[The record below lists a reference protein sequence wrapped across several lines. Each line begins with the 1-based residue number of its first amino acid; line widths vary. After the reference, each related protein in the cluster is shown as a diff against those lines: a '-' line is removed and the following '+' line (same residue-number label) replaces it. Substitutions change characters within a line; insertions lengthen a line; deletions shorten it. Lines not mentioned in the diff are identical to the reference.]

1 MSGEAEEGARR
12 RARAGLRDAPVRAGA
27 RAHFRAMGI
36 DPARLDG
43 PIVGIAST
51 WTGTMPCNLNQ
62 RELSD
67 RAAAAIDAAGG
78 VALPFNTIAV
88 SDNQSQGTPG
98 MRASLISREVIADS
112 IELMVHAHDF
122 DAVLCLVGCD
132 KTVPA
137 ALMALARVD
146 KPAVVLY
153 SGPMRAGRVRDDD
166 VTIQHVWEAVGAYE
180 RGTAT
185 RSELDELEREAC
197 PGPGTC
203 AGHFTANTMAVA
215 LDCLGIAHVGDGLI
229 PAADVED
236 KGAAAERAGRLVHS
250 LAANG
255 GPTARAFLDRRALLN
270 AMAGIAATGG
280 STNGLLHLLAIS
292 REAGNPLTLDEL
304 TAVAARTPSIA
315 SLAPSGRWVAED
327 LQRAGGTAVVIAEL
341 IRAGLLD
348 GQAPTLDHG
357 VTLAEATAN
366 APAPDGEVVFT
377 VDRPFKPA
385 GRLTSLK
392 GNLAPDGSVVKL
404 AGTERTRQ
412 TGPARVFD
420 CEEDCAEA
428 VRSGAVH
435 PGDVL
440 VIRYEGPAGG
450 PGMRE
455 MLSVTSSV
463 VGAGLGESVALVTDG
478 RFSGA
483 TRGLMVGHV
492 APEAARGG
500 PIAAVNDGDAITIDV
515 EASRLTVDLADDEI
529 ARRLAGA
536 TPPPPRYATGVFARY
551 RASVGSAS
559 QGAVLEIPDGAAD
572 VQQ

>member
-1 MSGEAEEGARR
+1 MRRDAEHPARR
-12 RARAGLRDAPVRAGA
+12 RAREGLRDAPERAGA

-36 DPARLDG
+36 DPARLGG

-67 RAAAAIDAAGG
+67 RAAQAIADAGG
-78 VALPFNTIAV
+78 VPLPFNTIAV

-98 MRASLISREVIADS
+98 MRASLVSREVIADS

-122 DAVLCLVGCD
+122 DAVVCLVGCD

-153 SGPMRAGRVRDDD
+153 SGPMRAGSVRGAD
-166 VTIQHVWEAVGAYE
+166 VTIQHVWEAVGAFE
-180 RGTAT
+180 RGAVS
-185 RSELDELEREAC
+185 REELDELEREAC

-215 LDCLGIAHVGDGLI
+215 LECLGVARMGDGLI
-229 PAADVED
+229 AADAAD
-236 KGAAAERAGRLVHS
+236 AKSAAAERAGRLAVS
-250 LAANG
+250 LAADG

-292 REAGNPLTLDEL
+292 REAGDPLTLDEL
-304 TAVAARTPSIA
+304 TAVAARTPAIA
-315 SLAPSGRWVAED
+315 SLAPSGRFVADD
-327 LQRAGGTAVVIAEL
+327 LQRAGGTAAVIAEL
-341 IRAGLLD
+341 IGAGLFD
-348 GQAPTLDHG
+348 GEAPTVEG
-357 VTLAEATAN
+357 GTLAQATAE
-366 APAPDGEVVFT
+366 APQPDGEVLFT

-385 GRLTSLK
+385 GRLASLR
-392 GNLAPDGSVVKL
+392 GNLAPEGSVVKL

-428 VRSGAVH
+428 VRSGAVR

-500 PIAAVNDGDAITIDV
+500 PLAAVRDGDRITIDV
-515 EASRLTVDLADDEI
+515 EAGSLQVELPPDEI
-529 ARRLAGA
+529 ERRLAA
-536 TPPPPRYATGVFARY
+536 VTPPPPLYDSGVFARY

-559 QGAVLEIPDGAAD
+559 EGAVLRALRDPLRA
-572 VQQ
+572 

>member
-1 MSGEAEEGARR
+1 VDEQRR
-12 RARAGLRDAPVRAGA
+12 RLAREGLRDAPERAGA

-36 DPARLDG
+36 DPARLGG

-51 WTGTMPCNLNQ
+51 WTGTMPCNLGQ
-62 RELSD
+62 LELS
-67 RAAAAIDAAGG
+67 AHTAAAIDAAGG
-78 VALPFNTIAV
+78 VPLPFNTIAV

-122 DAVLCLVGCD
+122 DAVVCIVGCD

-153 SGPMRAGRVRDDD
+153 SGPMRAGRHRGAA
-166 VTIQHVWEAVGAYE
+166 VTIQEVWEAIGAFG
-180 RGTAT
+180 RGAIA
-185 RSELDELEREAC
+185 REELDALERDAC

-203 AGHFTANTMAVA
+203 AGHFTANTMAIA
-215 LDCLGIAHVGDGLI
+215 LDCLGLSIVGDGLI
-229 PAADVED
+229 PADAAED
-236 KGAAAERAGRLVHS
+236 KAAAAERAGRLAVA
-250 LAANG
+250 LADS

-270 AMAGIAATGG
+270 AMVGVTATGG
-280 STNGLLHLLAIS
+280 SSNAILHLLAIAH
-292 REAGNPLTLDEL
+292 EAGVTLTLDDL
-304 TAVAARTPSIA
+304 MAVAAKTPAIA

-327 LQRAGGTAVVIAEL
+327 LHAAGGAATVIAEL
-341 IRAGLLD
+341 IRGGLLD
-348 GQAPTLDHG
+348 GEAPAVQG
-357 VTLAEATAN
+357 GTLADSSAA

-377 VDRPFKPA
+377 LERPFKPS
-385 GRLTSLK
+385 GRLFSLR
-392 GNLAPDGSVVKL
+392 GNLAPRGSVVKL

-412 TGPARVFD
+412 SGPARVFD
-420 CEEDCAEA
+420 GEEACADA
-428 VRSGAVH
+428 VRSGVVQ
-435 PGDVL
+435 PGEVL

-463 VGAGLGESVALVTDG
+463 VGAGLGEDVALVTDG

-492 APEAARGG
+492 APEAARAG
-500 PIAAVNDGDAITIDV
+500 PLAAVRDGDLI
-515 EASRLTVDLADDEI
+515 TVDLEARSLDVDLTDKQI
-529 ARRLAGA
+529 AERLASA
-536 TPPPPRYATGVFARY
+536 SPPAPLYDFGVFARY
-551 RASVGSAS
+551 RALVGCAS
-559 QGAVLEIPDGAAD
+559 EGAVLKA
-572 VQQ
+572 

>member
-1 MSGEAEEGARR
+1 VTGADEEGRR
-12 RARAGLRDAPVRAGA
+12 RARQGLRDAPERVGA

-36 DPARLDG
+36 DPARLGG

-62 RELSD
+62 LELSAEAA
-67 RAAAAIDAAGG
+67 RAIEAAGG
-78 VALPFNTIAV
+78 VPLPFNTIAV

-122 DAVLCLVGCD
+122 DAVVCLVGCD

-153 SGPMRAGRVRDDD
+153 SGPMRAGRHRDVA
-166 VTIQHVWEAVGAYE
+166 VTIQEVWEGLGAFE
-180 RGTAT
+180 RGALA
-185 RSELDELEREAC
+185 RAELDELELEAC

-203 AGHFTANTMAVA
+203 AGHFTANTMAIA
-215 LDCLGIAHVGDGLI
+215 LDCLGISVIGDGLI
-229 PAADVED
+229 PADESDA
-236 KGAAAERAGRLVHS
+236 KAAAAQRAGG
-250 LAANG
+250 LAAELAQTR
-255 GPTARAFLDRRALLN
+255 PTARAFLDRRALLN
-270 AMAGIAATGG
+270 AMAGVTATGG
-280 STNGLLHLLAIS
+280 SSNAVLHLLAIAH
-292 REAGNPLTLDEL
+292 EAGVELDIDDL
-304 TAVAARTPSIA
+304 MDVAARTPAIA
-315 SLAPSGRWVAED
+315 SLAPTGRWVAED
-327 LQRAGGTAVVIAEL
+327 LHAAGSSAGVLAEL
-341 IRAGLLD
+341 IRGGLLD
-348 GQAPTLDHG
+348 GEGPAVQG
-357 VTLAEATAN
+357 GTLAETTAD
-366 APAPDGEVVFT
+366 APPPDGEVVYPLAQ
-377 VDRPFKPA
+377 PFKPS
-385 GRLTSLK
+385 GRLACLR
-392 GNLAPDGSVVKL
+392 GNLAPRGSVVKL

-412 TGPARVFD
+412 AGPARVFD
-420 CEEDCAEA
+420 SEEACVAA

-435 PGDVL
+435 PGEVL

-455 MLSVTSSV
+455 MLSVTSSL

-500 PIAAVNDGDAITIDV
+500 PLAAVRDGDLI
-515 EASRLTVDLADDEI
+515 TVDVDARTLEVDLTDEQI
-529 ARRLAGA
+529 AERLRHS
-536 TPPPPRYATGVFARY
+536 TPPEPLYDFGVFARY
-551 RASVGSAS
+551 RALVGCAS
-559 QGAVLEIPDGAAD
+559 EGAVLELA
-572 VQQ
+572 

>member
-1 MSGEAEEGARR
+1 VDDERRR
-12 RARAGLRDAPVRAGA
+12 RAREGLRDSPKRAGA

-36 DPARLDG
+36 DPARLGG

-51 WTGTMPCNLNQ
+51 WTGTMPCNLTQ
-62 RELSD
+62 RELSE
-67 RAAAAIDAAGG
+67 RAAEAIEAAGG
-78 VALPFNTIAV
+78 VPLPFNTIAV
-88 SDNQSQGTPG
+88 SDNQSQSTPG
-98 MRASLISREVIADS
+98 MRTSLISREVIADS

-122 DAVLCLVGCD
+122 DAVVCLVGCD

-153 SGPMRAGRVRDDD
+153 SGPMRAGRVRGSD
-166 VTIQHVWEAVGAYE
+166 VTIQHVWEAVGAFE
-180 RGTAT
+180 RGAL
-185 RSELDELEREAC
+185 SQEELDELERQAC

-215 LDCLGIAHVGDGLI
+215 LECLGIAQVGDGLI
-229 PAADVED
+229 AADATEE
-236 KGAAAERAGRLVHS
+236 KAAAAQRAGRLAVS
-250 LAANG
+250 LAAD

-280 STNGLLHLLAIS
+280 SSNGLLHLLAIAHEG
-292 REAGNPLTLDEL
+292 RVPLTLDEL
-304 TAVAARTPSIA
+304 TAVAARTPVIA

-327 LQRAGGTAVVIAEL
+327 LQRAGGTAAVIAEL
-341 IRAGLLD
+341 IRAGRLD
-348 GQAPTLDHG
+348 GDAPAVEG
-357 VTLAEATAN
+357 GTLAGATAG
-366 APAPDGEVVFT
+366 APAPDGEVVFPAA
-377 VDRPFKPA
+377 RPFKPS
-385 GRLTSLK
+385 GRLFSLR
-392 GNLAPDGSVVKL
+392 GNLAPEGCVVKL
-404 AGTERTRQ
+404 AGTERMRQ

-420 CEEDCAEA
+420 NEEACADA
-428 VRSGAVH
+428 VRSGAVRA
-435 PGDVL
+435 GDVL

-500 PIAAVNDGDAITIDV
+500 PIAAVRDGDSITIDV
-515 EASRLTVDLADDEI
+515 EAGSLDVNVADDEL
-529 ARRLAGA
+529 ARRLAA
-536 TPPPPRYATGVFARY
+536 STPPPVRYDSGVFARY
-551 RASVGSAS
+551 RANVGSAS
-559 QGAVLEIPDGAAD
+559 EGAVLRGRPACG
-572 VQQ
+572 